1 MYSDKTK
8 ARIIKEINDMKQN
21 LETIQQMVETDT
33 LETYMK
39 EMLFQNLDYNHAHL
53 AELVGFHSLSN
64 DVLDEK
70 HREVQK
76 LRQEVIELKERLPK

>member
-1 MYSDKTK
+1 
-8 ARIIKEINDMKQN
+8 MKHN

-33 LETYMK
+33 LESYMK

-64 DVLDEK
+64 EVVEEK
-70 HREVQK
+70 HREILD